1 MTSGEDRPSPSGR
14 LETVPVG
21 SGGAVPVGTCP
32 AHGLGS
38 TCVPERVER
47 PPADSGVQPPFC
59 ALRRGRGRAR
69 RTRSPKHH
77 LAGDG
82 AEMPAMPGHVR
93 TAGMGNTC
101 DLLPRRARG
110 RLCPVH
116 RGAAWAAVAYV
127 WGGRWTFS
135 PSAGRWPVNG
145 LTRGPSMQ
153 HVGVLTPRTS
163 EHGWMWRWVFTEG
176 AKL

>member
-1 MTSGEDRPSPSGR
+1 M
-14 LETVPVG
+14 G
-21 SGGAVPVGTCP
+21 SGGAIPVGMCP

-38 TCVPERVER
+38 TCVPERIER

-93 TAGMGNTC
+93 TAGTGNTC

-127 WGGRWTFS
+127 WGGGGGRSAPVSRTMARQRAYLWPFNAARWGPHPQDLRTWLDVEM
-135 PSAGRWPVNG
+135 GVYRGGEVI
-145 LTRGPSMQ
+145 TRS
-153 HVGVLTPRTS
+153 R
-163 EHGWMWRWVFTEG
+163 GWT
-176 AKL
+176 